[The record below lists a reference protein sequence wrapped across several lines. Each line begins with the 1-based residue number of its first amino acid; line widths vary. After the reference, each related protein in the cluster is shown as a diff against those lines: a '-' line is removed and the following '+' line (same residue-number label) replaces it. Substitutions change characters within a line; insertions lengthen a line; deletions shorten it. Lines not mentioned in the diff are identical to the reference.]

1 MIDEGKH
8 HQTNIG
14 MCHIHFTQPHT
25 HINKS
30 TYTPQV
36 ALVHIMKSKKT
47 TQEGKVCLVQEGNFP
62 ANQMCVKIEV
72 VVFGYLT

>member
-1 MIDEGKH
+1 MRENTTRQILECVTYISH
-8 HQTNIG
+8 N
-14 MCHIHFTQPHT
+14 HT

-47 TQEGKVCLVQEGNFP
+47 TQEGKVCLVQEDNFP

-72 VVFGYLT
+72 VVFGYLTC

>member
-1 MIDEGKH
+1 MRENSTRQILECVTYISH
-8 HQTNIG
+8 N
-14 MCHIHFTQPHT
+14 HT

-30 TYTPQV
+30 TSQV

-72 VVFGYLT
+72 VVFGYFT